1 MIFDVIA
8 FDADDT
14 LWHSESFYNETQ
26 VAFADVLTPYGVDH
40 PTALD
45 VLRRIEIA
53 NLASFGFGIKGFTLS
68 MIDAAVEATG
78 GRISAI
84 DIRAIIELGKAM
96 TKHDL
101 YLLDHAAGTVTRLSK
116 TYPLMMITKGD
127 LIDQERKIIAS
138 GLASYFRQAEI
149 VSDKNLDTYTAVLRK
164 YGLAPERFLMV
175 GNSMRSDI
183 LPVLEIGGWAVYVP
197 YVVNWSYES
206 GITPEGNNQFYAIDH
221 LGLLPELVAKIESS
235 T

>member
-1 MIFDVIA
+1 
-8 FDADDT
+8 
-14 LWHSESFYNETQ
+14 
-26 VAFADVLTPYGVDH
+26 
-40 PTALD
+40 
-45 VLRRIEIA
+45 
-53 NLASFGFGIKGFTLS
+53 
-68 MIDAAVEATG
+68 
-78 GRISAI
+78 
-84 DIRAIIELGKAM
+84 
-96 TKHDL
+96 
-101 YLLDHAAGTVTRLSK
+101 
-116 TYPLMMITKGD
+116 MMITKGD